1 MFSRADVDARRG
13 QTVIAGHMK
22 TLSLFAVLSVSF
34 GLRAG
39 VAKEFRLP
47 DGKPVA
53 AITLP
58 ETWKPEVIEKGVQ
71 GQTADNS
78 VYLCVETTTSEKE
91 MATIIDDTFAMLKQH
106 KVELDRTVKRE
117 NKFLIN
123 GLPADELLYDGK
135 DEDGP
140 TTVSMTFVNVGKT
153 ALVLTYWASVDGT
166 KKHQPEV
173 EKVLASIKAIRK

>member
-1 MFSRADVDARRG
+1 
-13 QTVIAGHMK
+13 MK
-22 TLSLFAVLSVSF
+22 TLLLAVLFASACLQ
-34 GLRAG
+34 AG
-39 VAKEFRLP
+39 SAKEFKLP
-47 DGKPVA
+47 EGKPIA

-58 ETWKPEVIEKGVQ
+58 ETWKPEPIEKGVQ

-78 VYLCVETTTSEKE
+78 VYLCVETTANEKE
-91 MATIIDDTFAMLKQH
+91 MATVIDDTFAMLKEHQ
-106 KVELDRTVKRE
+106 VDLDHTVKRE

-140 TTVSMTFVNVGKT
+140 TQVSITFVNIGKS
-153 ALVLTYWASVDGT
+153 ALVLTYWASVDGG